1 MLKTNYIDKFKLSLK
16 EELKEIYNL
25 SKKTKLDRVSVILD
39 QQSVGRLSRMDAIQ
53 LQHMSLATESNRRN
67 RIVEI
72 EATLKRIEKKEFGYC
87 ISCGEEISI
96 KRLEID
102 STVLKCI
109 DCA

>member
-25 SKKTKLDRVSVILD
+25 SKKTKLDRVPVILD

-67 RIVEI
+67 RIV
-72 EATLKRIEKKEFGYC
+72 
-87 ISCGEEISI
+87 
-96 KRLEID
+96 
-102 STVLKCI
+102 
-109 DCA
+109 